1 MKRKAEIQE
10 AIDECIIT
18 TQEMELFDGESDLY
32 ICQGWQEAL
41 IWVLGRTTYRPYNK
55 KETSNG

>member
-1 MKRKAEIQE
+1 
-10 AIDECIIT
+10 
-18 TQEMELFDGESDLY
+18 MELFDGEPDLY

-55 KETSNG
+55 VKEQKHG